1 MARIRTIKPEFW
13 TAEQVME
20 CSPMARLLFIG
31 MWNFCDDGGNHPA
44 SAKTLKAEVFPAD
57 DIKAGDIQI
66 LVDELLKNGLI
77 IEYES
82 SGKQYWH
89 VTGWHHQKIEKPNFK
104 HPKPEIRQ
112 PVGEQSPT
120 DQLPVADNSPPEGK
134 GEEGKGIGE
143 EGKPVAIA
151 LGLQTP
157 NVGTTG
163 GAVCARLKSAGV
175 IDVNPQH
182 PKLLA
187 LLAAGLTEDEIVAAG
202 IEAKSRGKG
211 FAYTLATAEGR
222 RRDAANIQPMP
233 SKPVGGLSK
242 AGQSTA
248 AAAARWLESEGE
260 HA

>member
-1 MARIRTIKPEFW
+1 
-13 TAEQVME
+13 
-20 CSPMARLLFIG
+20 
-31 MWNFCDDGGNHPA
+31 
-44 SAKTLKAEVFPAD
+44 
-57 DIKAGDIQI
+57 
-66 LVDELLKNGLI
+66 
-77 IEYES
+77 
-82 SGKQYWH
+82 
-89 VTGWHHQKIEKPNFK
+89 
-104 HPKPEIRQ
+104 
-112 PVGEQSPT
+112 
-120 DQLPVADNSPPEGK
+120 
-134 GEEGKGIGE
+134 
-143 EGKPVAIA
+143 VAIA

-202 IEAKSRGKG
+202 IEARSRGKG

-222 RRDAANIQPMP
+222 RRDAANVRPMP

-248 AAAARWLESEGE
+248 AAAHPRPALGREETTGGFEMVTSGGLLAGLFVFGGGGDDV
-260 HA
+260 HD